1 MQIILTDNIVERG
14 RELESYKFAQRMLTQ
29 YNFCKYVF
37 QCDWGIC
44 MERKSRFL
52 QRYARRRT
60 VITIRQKK
68 GCLRTKYAHLSS
80 QVEARPRLHAGCS
93 RCALTVH
100 QCCNPSHFECT
111 SAAISKNCPIEVS
124 FIFILPTIFTSKQI
138 QICNCLLVTATI

>member
-1 MQIILTDNIVERG
+1 M
-14 RELESYKFAQRMLTQ
+14 
-29 YNFCKYVF
+29 
-37 QCDWGIC
+37 
-44 MERKSRFL
+44 
-52 QRYARRRT
+52 QRYATRRT

-124 FIFILPTIFTSKQI
+124 LIFILPTIFTSKQYRFAI
-138 QICNCLLVTATI
+138 AFLSLQRSRNENFIGNKLEKTEESIFHSKRYILQN